1 MTRAIVVKPGG
12 MNQKTVSEWK
22 RFDVFENVS
31 KINRA
36 AVVEEEL
43 ADEVPEAEKEDSEIG
58 RQV

>member
-43 ADEVPEAEKEDSEIG
+43 ADEVPEAEREDRELG

>member
-43 ADEVPEAEKEDSEIG
+43 ADEVPEAEREDSEIG

>member
-1 MTRAIVVKPGG
+1 

-36 AVVEEEL
+36 AVVGEEL
-43 ADEVPEAEKEDSEIG
+43 ADEVPEAEREDSEIG
-58 RQV
+58 RPV